1 MNTSHVKRKH
11 AMYSYIMIT
20 VLELVFHDLFLK

>member
-1 MNTSHVKRKH
+1 MNTWHVKRKH
-11 AMYSYIMIT
+11 AMYTDIMIT